1 MKRRQQ
7 NPQSG
12 EILVVLGRTYLALGD
27 VEKAGQF
34 YEMAV
39 ALEPNNPSLQVG
51 IGIFHLKFNRYGE
64 AETAFR
70 KALDMD
76 SSYVAARRNLAAVYS
91 KGGRLADAA

>member
-1 MKRRQQ
+1 MKFWWAWA
-7 NPQSG
+7 
-12 EILVVLGRTYLALGD
+12 GRHLALGD
-27 VEKAGQF
+27 VERAGQL

-51 IGIFHLKFNRYGE
+51 LGIFHLKFNRYGE

-76 SSYVAARRNLAAVYS
+76 SSYVLP
-91 KGGRLADAA
+91 GET